1 MEDLIEIK
9 KNIEKLSI
17 LWEES
22 FKDGNHKM
30 ANKYNAEI
38 SKIIKKIKKDKEL
51 CKSVLSSLLSSP
63 NPSTR
68 LMAAVHAL
76 DQNVWIQ
83 ESEEVLKKIAGDPAI
98 RLVRLMA
105 QIHVHNLESKKTNQT

>member
-1 MEDLIEIK
+1 MENLIEIK
-9 KNIEKLSI
+9 KAIEELSI

-22 FKDGNHKM
+22 FKDGNNKM
-30 ANKYNAEI
+30 ADKYNGEI
-38 SKIIKKIKKDKEL
+38 SKIIKEIEKNKEL
-51 CKSVLSSLLSSP
+51 CKSVLSSLLTSP

-76 DQNVWIQ
+76 DQQVYIQ
-83 ESEEVLKKIAGDPAI
+83 ESEEVLRKIANDPSI

-105 QIHVHNLESKKTNQT
+105 RIHLDILKTKKTN